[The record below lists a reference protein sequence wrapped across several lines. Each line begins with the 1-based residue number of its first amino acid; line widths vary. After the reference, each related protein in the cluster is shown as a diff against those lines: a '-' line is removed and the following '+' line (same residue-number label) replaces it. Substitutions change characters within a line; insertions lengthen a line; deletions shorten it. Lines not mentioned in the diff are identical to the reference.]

1 MLPSLAKPIGTK
13 IHRLAAILSGTPVRN
28 TAPVPGRVRIDKANM
43 LLVFAG
49 MWAMKE
55 GLLDIMRSFQI
66 RMLGKIATDF

>member
-1 MLPSLAKPIGTK
+1 
-13 IHRLAAILSGTPVRN
+13 
-28 TAPVPGRVRIDKANM
+28 M